1 MYQETLIILKPDALE
16 RNLIGGILHRYE
28 ESGLQVIDMR
38 YVKQVENELV
48 GRHYPESMAES
59 IGLKAMRSVEGI
71 TDPEAHGRKVLTQ
84 LRDYIT
90 RGPVIAI
97 RMGGEDA
104 IKSVRAI
111 TGFTDP
117 VTAESGTIR
126 GDYGVDS
133 IARAEKE
140 GRACENLVHAS
151 GNPDEAKYEL
161 SLWFPTTADF

>member
-16 RNLIGGILHRYE
+16 RSLIGGILQRYE
-28 ESGLQVIDMR
+28 ESGLKVLDVR
-38 YVKQVENELV
+38 YVKQVEEELV
-48 GRHYPESMAES
+48 SRHYPESMAES
-59 IGLKAMRSVEGI
+59 IGLKAMRSIEGI

-90 RGPVIAI
+90 RGPVVAI

-104 IKSVRAI
+104 IKGVRAI

-126 GDYGVDS
+126 GDYGIDS
-133 IARAEKE
+133 IARAEND

-151 GNPDEAKYEL
+151 GNPEEAKYEL
-161 SLWFPTTADF
+161 SLWFPMTTEH